1 MSLYLFETGPT
12 SDSEVER
19 ALALV
24 SHRFPEISVERLYTS
39 HADRGTAVWV
49 CRAPNVAHMQ
59 RWAEAGRLRLSH
71 LRQVDLAAPRTDD
84 RPTNVLRPE
93 LLLNTTGPG
102 IDSAATTERKEVL
115 P

>member
-1 MSLYLFETGPT
+1 MALYLLETEPT

-24 SHRFPEISVERLYTS
+24 SCRFPEIVVERLYTAHS
-39 HADRGTAVWV
+39 GRGAVVWV

-71 LRQVDLAAPRTDD
+71 LRQVDLADPRTDGH
-84 RPTNVLRPE
+84 PP
-93 LLLNTTGPG
+93 
-102 IDSAATTERKEVL
+102 TTERRESL
-115 P
+115 L

>member
-12 SDSEVER
+12 GDSEVEQ

-24 SHRFPEISVERLYTS
+24 SRRFPEIVVERLYTS
-39 HADRGTAVWV
+39 HSGCGADVWV

-71 LRQVDLAAPRTDD
+71 LRQVDLADPRTD
-84 RPTNVLRPE
+84 
-93 LLLNTTGPG
+93 GPG
-102 IDSAATTERKEVL
+102 NDSAATTERKE
-115 P
+115 